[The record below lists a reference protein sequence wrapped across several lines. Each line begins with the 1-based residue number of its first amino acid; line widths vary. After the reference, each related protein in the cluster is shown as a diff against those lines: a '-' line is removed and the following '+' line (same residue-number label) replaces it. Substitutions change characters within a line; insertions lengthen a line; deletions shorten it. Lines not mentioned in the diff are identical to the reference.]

1 MATGSTKTILIALG
15 ANVGIAVAKFGAA
28 AFTGSSAMLTEGV
41 HSLVDS
47 TNQLLLLHGRRQA
60 RRPADAL
67 HPLGYGR
74 ELYFWSFVVAIL
86 VFALGAGV
94 SVYEGVLHILS
105 PEPASDP
112 LIAFLVLGLA
122 FALEGWSTVA
132 SLADF
137 NHARGNTGLWAAVR
151 DTKDA
156 PTLVLLLE
164 NTGAMVGLAVAAA
177 GLALSLLTG
186 NPFWDGLA
194 SVLIGLVLG
203 GLAVVLLFE
212 AKGLLIGEAAAPGLV
227 AAIAAA
233 AEAHP
238 GIVRVHQVLTLHVAP
253 DMVTAIIS
261 ADFDDA
267 ISARAVEDIV
277 AAIRKEVATRFPM
290 VTRLFV
296 DPKNSA
302 DPAPGRGREVARG
315 QSRPQG

>member
-1 MATGSTKTILIALG
+1 MAGGSTRTILIALG
-15 ANVGIAVAKFGAA
+15 ANVGIAVAKFAAA

-47 TNQLLLLHGRRQA
+47 TNQVLLLHGRRRA
-60 RRPADAL
+60 VRPADAL
-67 HPLGYGR
+67 HPFGYGR

-94 SVYEGVLHILS
+94 SVYEGVLHILD

-112 LIAFLVLGLA
+112 LIAFLVLGIA

-132 SLADF
+132 ALADF
-137 NHARGNTGLWAAVR
+137 NRARGETGLWAAVR

-164 NTGAMVGLAVAAA
+164 NSGALVGLAVAAV
-177 GLALSLLTG
+177 GLTLSMVTG

-203 GLAVVLLFE
+203 VLAVVLLLE
-212 AKGLLIGEAAAPGLV
+212 AKGLLIGESADPRLV
-227 AAIAAA
+227 AALAAA
-233 AEAHP
+233 ADRHP
-238 GIVRVHQVLTLHVAP
+238 GVVRVHEVLTLHAAP

-267 ISARAVEDIV
+267 IPARAVEDIV
-277 AAIRKEVATRFPM
+277 AEIRAEVAARFPV
-290 VTRLFV
+290 VTRVFV
-296 DPKNSA
+296 DPRNSV
-302 DPAPGRGREVARG
+302 G
-315 QSRPQG
+315 

>member
-1 MATGSTKTILIALG
+1 MATGSTRTILIALG
-15 ANVGIAVAKFGAA
+15 ANVGIAVAKFAAA

-47 TNQLLLLHGRRQA
+47 TNQILLLHGRRRA
-60 RRPADAL
+60 VRPADAL
-67 HPLGYGR
+67 HPFGYGR

-94 SVYEGVLHILS
+94 SVYEGVLHILE

-132 SLADF
+132 ALADF
-137 NHARGNTGLWAAVR
+137 NRARGKTALWAAVR
-151 DTKDA
+151 ETKDA

-164 NTGAMVGLAVAAA
+164 NTGALVGLAVAAA
-177 GLALSLLTG
+177 GLTLSLVTA

-203 GLAVVLLFE
+203 ALAVVLLLE
-212 AKGLLIGEAAAPGLV
+212 AKGLLIGESADPRLV

-233 AEAHP
+233 ADRHP
-238 GIVRVHQVLTLHVAP
+238 GVVRVHEVLTLHAAP

-267 ISARAVEDIV
+267 IPARAVEDIV
-277 AAIRKEVATRFPM
+277 AAIRAEVAERFPV
-290 VTRLFV
+290 VTRVFV
-296 DPKNSA
+296 DPRNSA
-302 DPAPGRGREVARG
+302 G
-315 QSRPQG
+315 